1 MIHGALYLFLIY
13 YCESIIQY
21 RFDLGSLCGVETS
34 FIKNSLQCLKPRFL
48 SFRCS
53 HVTGKQT
60 SKFLDLYVVED
71 GQQAIAEYLDK
82 KSN

>member
-34 FIKNSLQCLKPRFL
+34 FKKNILLCLKPRFL
-48 SFRCS
+48 SFWCS

-60 SKFLDLYVVED
+60 STFLDLYVVED